1 MRQPAGIAFA
11 ASIGVHGLL
20 GVSLPLLSSPEAETP
35 DRQQRVQVVE
45 LSPDQARRLPQ
56 SVLPQSPTASVPV
69 PGNQFSPNWLRPGMP
84 NGNNPGY
91 SLVPLP
97 GFPNLYR
104 LPTGLNTYN
113 QPQTVTINPSYQG
126 APLRQPDGLRQL
138 PAQRP
143 TVAPLFDDD
152 ILQTRAP
159 QWNVTPDSP
168 NLQISGKP
176 PQSPSPSATQSP
188 QPSPQSPGA
197 SPAATPTSPAA
208 SPSPTTS
215 AISLQPVQ
223 VELSPSG
230 SPTQPS
236 TSPQPTSPDD
246 LLAYNSDGT
255 GQGDAAGRLAAWQ
268 EQMQSSGAATGDGSS
283 WQPLPLKVAPPEQA
297 RSLVENA
304 ERPIRAVVGVLV
316 DAEGKV
322 VGEPSLIQSSGYKLL
337 NQAAID
343 NVINYE
349 YSATGGK
356 VPYLITLE
364 FKL

>member
-20 GVSLPLLSSPEAETP
+20 GISLPLLSPPETETP

-69 PGNQFSPNWLRPGMP
+69 PGNQFSPNWLRPSLP

-91 SLVPLP
+91 SLTPLP

-138 PAQRP
+138 PTQRS
-143 TVAPLFDDD
+143 TVAPLFDDN

-188 QPSPQSPGA
+188 QPSPQSPEASPTATPA
-197 SPAATPTSPAA
+197 SPAA
-208 SPSPTTS
+208 SPTTS

-223 VELSPSG
+223 VELSPSS
-230 SPTQPS
+230 SPTQPA
-236 TSPQPTSPDD
+236 TSPQPASPDN

-268 EQMQSSGAATGDGSS
+268 EQIQSSGVVTSEGNS
-283 WQPLPLKVAPPEQA
+283 WQPLPLKVSPPERA
-297 RSLVENA
+297 RSLVEKA
-304 ERPIRAVVGVLV
+304 DRPIRAIVGVLV
-316 DAEGKV
+316 DADGKV
-322 VGEPSLIQSSGYKLL
+322 VGEPSLIQSSGYELL
-337 NQAAID
+337 NQAAI
-343 NVINYE
+343 NAVINHD
-349 YSATGGK
+349 YSSTGVK